1 MHEYESRLESKSNT
15 SILPLKRKHGE
26 LSDDEDRAAGEERP
40 SATYLSDTDSDSDDS
55 LDDFDV
61 SDRERDYL
69 FLSIIGLQLHRTP
82 YGFHQTLLVSFN
94 SIAFLACTHVSSRQ
108 QRCF

>member
-26 LSDDEDRAAGEERP
+26 LSEDEDRAAGEERP

-61 SDRERDYL
+61 SDGKMATYISY
-69 FLSIIGLQLHRTP
+69 F
-82 YGFHQTLLVSFN
+82 
-94 SIAFLACTHVSSRQ
+94 
-108 QRCF
+108 